1 MHQKTTQRQNRFG
14 RIKPDGV
21 PVLRLAAP
29 IGVAAAAGIG
39 AALWFAFPQM
49 HGGTNA
55 WIGIAVAGAC
65 FAPVMVALAWVLL
78 VDRST
83 IPGAIAHPEHSVE
96 NSWYDQAAKD
106 SFHLLLVGTGF
117 GAAIAGFCLPPMV
130 SWTLAAVFA
139 FAAAAFGTSYLIRKA
154 GGR

>member
-21 PVLRLAAP
+21 PALRLAAP

-117 GAAIAGFCLPPMV
+117 GAAIGDSVCRRWCHGRLPPC
-130 SWTLAAVFA
+130 SPSPPRRSARAT
-139 FAAAAFGTSYLIRKA
+139 
-154 GGR
+154 

>member
-55 WIGIAVAGAC
+55 
-65 FAPVMVALAWVLL
+65 
-78 VDRST
+78 
-83 IPGAIAHPEHSVE
+83 
-96 NSWYDQAAKD
+96 
-106 SFHLLLVGTGF
+106 
-117 GAAIAGFCLPPMV
+117 
-130 SWTLAAVFA
+130 
-139 FAAAAFGTSYLIRKA
+139 
-154 GGR
+154 

>member
-21 PVLRLAAP
+21 PVLRLATP

-49 HGGTNA
+49 HGGTTA

-96 NSWYDQAAKD
+96 NSWYDQTAKD

>member
-21 PVLRLAAP
+21 PAVRLAAP
-29 IGVAAAAGIG
+29 IGMAAAAGI
-39 AALWFAFPQM
+39 
-49 HGGTNA
+49 
-55 WIGIAVAGAC
+55 
-65 FAPVMVALAWVLL
+65 
-78 VDRST
+78 
-83 IPGAIAHPEHSVE
+83 
-96 NSWYDQAAKD
+96 
-106 SFHLLLVGTGF
+106 